1 MRGFKVACQAEVLK
15 GRHSSLPWLGL
26 GLPVLDALMAALFF
40 FLIPDSYRGAEL
52 PLMAYELW
60 NWWVIILQPALLS
73 LVAGSVM
80 RRDSRQHLR
89 PVLSLPLD
97 PGVFFLAK
105 TVIVL
110 AWSMVANLV
119 ICLEGCLLPGLMGF
133 GVTPLLAGLAACLL
147 NVATTAW
154 LIPLG
159 LWGTAAVGPTFGM
172 ALPFLLEVG
181 IGLSTWDTPI
191 WWLLPPT
198 ASMNT
203 TAPVLGVMPNGL
215 PMEAGSDLAVF
226 GLRSLC
232 SLLIVL
238 VCFMVL
244 TLAGSRWFSRREAV

>member
-1 MRGFKVACQAEVLK
+1 MRGFKTACRAEALK
-15 GRHSSLPWLGL
+15 GRHSSLPWLCL
-26 GLPVLDALMAALFF
+26 GLPVLVALMAALFF
-40 FLIPDSYRGAEL
+40 FLMPDSYRGAQS

-60 NWWVIILQPALLS
+60 NWWGILQPALLA

-80 RRDSRQHLR
+80 RRDSREHLR
-89 PVLSLPLD
+89 PVLLLPLD
-97 PGVFFLAK
+97 PGVSFLAK

-110 AWSMVANLV
+110 AWSQVANLV

-133 GVTPLLAGLAACLL
+133 GVTPPLSGLAACLL

-159 LWGTAAVGPTFGM
+159 LWGTAAVGPIFGM

-203 TAPVLGVMPNGL
+203 TAPVLGVLPNGL
-215 PMEAGSDLAVF
+215 PVEAGSDLAVF
-226 GLRSLC
+226 GLHSLC
-232 SLLIVL
+232 SLLIAL
-238 VCFMVL
+238 VCFWVL
-244 TLAGSRWFSRREAV
+244 TLTDSRWFSRREAV